1 MNGKTRYFLVGSTL
15 VFFVGLS
22 IGLVAYYGGLPKGLF
37 APAAN
42 GPAELTFVPEDAA
55 VVAYANV
62 KQVMTSD
69 LRQRLRQFG
78 GPTDEGRTE
87 IKTATGIDIEND
99 IEYVVAF
106 MSKRQGDATASNSTS
121 GLVLARG
128 QFDQGRLEALAL
140 EKGATIEDYK
150 GKRLIKPN
158 AKEREPGSKHE
169 SDLAV
174 AFLENGL
181 VALGGEANVRRVID
195 GPGASAK
202 TARDN
207 AEMMKLIADQGDA
220 SFWAVGQFAAIS
232 SQAKL
237 PQEVTDRIPPI
248 TWFSASGHVNG
259 GVQVMVKAETASDE
273 AANNLREIVR
283 GFVALAKM
291 QAGSRP
297 EAQALW
303 PTVETAGTGKTVS
316 LSFGVT
322 TQLIDAM
329 TPKKRDSGGSRIT
342 HQARRAREVLEV
354 APVPSGARPCA
365 RPGVILTIRQRSPT
379 LPPYPRLLSRLYSR
393 EHLAVRR

>member
-1 MNGKTRYFLVGSTL
+1 MTGKTRYFLVGSAL

-22 IGLVAYYGGLPKGLF
+22 IGLVAFYGGMPQGLF
-37 APAAN
+37 ASST
-42 GPAELTFVPEDAA
+42 GPAELKFVPEDAA

-62 KQVMTSD
+62 KQVMSSD

-78 GPTDEGRTE
+78 GPTDEGRNE

-106 MSKRQGDATASNSTS
+106 MDKRQADAAANDTN

-128 QFDQGRLEALAL
+128 QFDQGRLEAFAR

-150 GKRLIKPN
+150 GKRLIKPGV
-158 AKEREPGSKHE
+158 KDDEPGSRHE
-169 SDLAV
+169 HGLAV
-174 AFLENGL
+174 AFLDNGL
-181 VALGGEANVRRVID
+181 VAIGGDAVIRRVID
-195 GPGASAK
+195 GAAASAK

-207 AEMMKLIADQGDA
+207 TEMMKLIADQRDA
-220 SFWAVGQFAAIS
+220 GFWAVGHFDAIS

-237 PQEVTDRIPPI
+237 PQAVTDRIPPI

-259 GVQVMVKAETASDE
+259 GVQVMMKAETKSDE
-273 AANNLREIVR
+273 AASNLRDIVR

-291 QAGSRP
+291 QAGNLP

-303 PTVETAGTGKTVS
+303 PSVEMGGTGKTVS

-322 TQLIDAM
+322 TQLIDVM
-329 TPKKRDSGGSRIT
+329 TPKKRDSGGT
-342 HQARRAREVLEV
+342 PKPA
-354 APVPSGARPCA
+354 APKKPESSEKPAK
-365 RPGVILTIRQRSPT
+365 
-379 LPPYPRLLSRLYSR
+379 
-393 EHLAVRR
+393 